1 MKTLTLNGNWK
12 YRIGRGEYEDISV
25 PFSRLAVGHFEC
37 LKTFDL
43 KETSDK
49 VFLKFYGITYS
60 AEVYL
65 NGEFLGSML
74 PYCEYNFDVTEKV
87 LEKNNTLLLKMEDT
101 APAFG
106 PTAGW
111 ENYGGIIRDVELILC
126 DDTYIE
132 DVFFRATLKNGYKD
146 AEIKVDTL
154 SNNGEGTFKIEVF
167 NKGELVTSYTQSAD
181 GKSLSK
187 TVENVEL
194 WSPENPKVY
203 DLKATLILDEKT
215 IDFYSCK
222 VGFREFVCSKHH
234 FLLNGKPYFIKGV
247 CKHEMFGDS
256 GHCPSIEQMRFD
268 MQMIKNSGCN
278 FVRLVHYPHNKK
290 VLEIADEIG
299 LMVSE
304 EPGLW
309 WSDTANPEVKNGSIE
324 VLRRT
329 ILRDRNHPSIVFW
342 LSFNECRFTE
352 EYLIES
358 AKICRKYDPTRLVS
372 GANCMSD
379 EDTLKYYNIC
389 GFDFYTMHPYSQTV
403 ERAKEAAKNLND
415 KPLLFTEWGGHFV
428 YDNPKLLC
436 EFMSEMYNLFK
447 NPSEDGALA
456 GAIFWEWSELND
468 YNRGGAACVDGEL
481 REGLVDKFRKPNL
494 IYPYFCD
501 SLKKMGE
508 KQVEVEFWCECENLP
523 EFNNIITLNGDA
535 QKLKAITDVITGN
548 DKNNNM
554 LLRRRNLKKGPIL
567 GGVKGFV
574 DIPLVL
580 QDGENLEFEC
590 GIKTDRICL
599 LGLVSIV
606 KGYPLD
612 GEYGEDV
619 AELKIYYSNG
629 ITDSFV
635 LQNGVD
641 VTTVFETNLSSKIN
655 PIAEKSP
662 RLFSFGY
669 DKNFERYV
677 LNHQFF
683 NTDKN
688 ETIEKICLTSKNNGY
703 AFLVYGIT
711 I

>member
-1 MKTLTLNGNWK
+1 MSKHSLNGKWK
-12 YRIGRGEYEDISV
+12 YRIGKGELSSVTV

-37 LKTFDL
+37 LKEFDL
-43 KETSDK
+43 PKKSPKT
-49 VFLKFYGITYS
+49 FLKFYGITYS

-74 PYCEYNFDVTEKV
+74 PYCEYRYDITGLVK
-87 LEKNNTLLLKMEDT
+87 EKNNTLLLSMEDT
-101 APAFG
+101 SPAFG

-111 ENYGGIIRDVELILC
+111 ENYGGIIRDVELIFT

-132 DVFFRATLKNGYKD
+132 DVFFHSSLKNAYKD
-146 AEIKVDTL
+146 AEITVDTSS
-154 SNNGEGTFKIEVF
+154 SNGKGEFKVELF
-167 NKGELVTSYTQSAD
+167 YKGELKASYTQSATE
-181 GKSLSK
+181 KSLSK
-187 TVENVEL
+187 TVEGVSL
-194 WSPENPKVY
+194 WSPDAPELY
-203 DLKATLILDEKT
+203 DLKVSLILDEKMV
-215 IDFYSCK
+215 DSYCCR

-247 CKHEMFGDS
+247 CKHEMFGES
-256 GHCPSIEQMRFD
+256 GHCPSEEQMRFD

-329 ILRDRNHPSIVFW
+329 VLRDRNHPSIVFW

-352 EYLIES
+352 EYLVES
-358 AKICRKYDPTRLVS
+358 AEICRKYDPTRLVS

-436 EFMSEMYNLFK
+436 EFISEMYSLFE
-447 NPSEDGALA
+447 NPSEEGALA

-481 REGLVDKFRKPNL
+481 REGLVDKFRNPNL
-494 IYPYFCD
+494 IYPYFCNA
-501 SLKKMGE
+501 LKKMGKKE
-508 KQVEVEFWCECENLP
+508 DNIAFWCEGENLP
-523 EFNNIITLNGDA
+523 EISNIITQNGDPK
-535 QKLKAITDVITGN
+535 KLKAITDAITEN

-554 LLRRRNLKKGPIL
+554 LLRRRRLEKGPVL
-567 GGVKGFV
+567 SGVKELLDV
-574 DIPLVL
+574 PLVL
-580 QDGENLEFEC
+580 KNGEQIEFEC
-590 GIKTDRICL
+590 DLKTAQISL
-599 LGLVSIV
+599 FGLVSLV
-606 KGYPLD
+606 KGYPLGGD
-612 GEYGEDV
+612 YGEEI
-619 AELKIYYSNG
+619 AELKICYKGESEDTY
-629 ITDSFV
+629 I
-635 LQNGVD
+635 LKNGVD

-655 PIAEKSP
+655 PVAEKSA
-662 RLFSFGY
+662 RLLTFGY
-669 DKNFERYV
+669 NKNFERYI
-677 LNHQFF
+677 LNFQSF
-683 NTDKN
+683 NADENK
-688 ETIEKICLTSKNNGY
+688 EVEKIILFSKNNGY
-703 AFLVYGIT
+703 ALLIYGISY
-711 I
+711 